1 MDALSNKL
9 PPAANAALGGT
20 GAGSYLDFDALGRLK
35 GKAAKDGKSAARE
48 TAQQFEALF
57 LQMMMKSMRDA
68 SFKSDLVESQA
79 KDTFEGMF
87 DKEVSLA
94 MAKKN
99 TLGLADLLLKH
110 MPDPAV
116 QAANARAIKDI
127 QDQQAS
133 KLQEPQ
139 EAQQPSSTASFL
151 QARAA
156 SAKGFSLAAPQ
167 AKPMSL
173 EPVAQSAMPLPRTG
187 GPLPLSAAQ
196 RPLARAE
203 DAAKAADSTNG
214 ARP

>member
-116 QAANARAIKDI
+116 QAANAQAIKDI

-133 KLQEPQ
+133 MAQ

-173 EPVAQSAMPLPRTG
+173 EPAAHSALPLPRTG

-196 RPLARAE
+196 RPIARAE
-203 DAAKAADSTNG
+203 AAAKAADSADG

>member
-1 MDALSNKL
+1 M
-9 PPAANAALGGT
+9 
-20 GAGSYLDFDALGRLK
+20 
-35 GKAAKDGKSAARE
+35 
-48 TAQQFEALF
+48 
-57 LQMMMKSMRDA
+57 
-68 SFKSDLVESQA
+68 
-79 KDTFEGMF
+79 
-87 DKEVSLA
+87 
-94 MAKKN
+94 
-99 TLGLADLLLKH
+99 LLKN

-116 QAANARAIKDI
+116 QAANAQAIKDI

-133 KLQEPQ
+133 KLQGAQ

-173 EPVAQSAMPLPRTG
+173 EPAAQSALPLPRTG

-196 RPLARAE
+196 RPIARAE
-203 DAAKAADSTNG
+203 EAAKAADSPDG

>member
-20 GAGSYLDFDALGRLK
+20 GTGSYLDFDALGRLK

-99 TLGLADLLLKH
+99 TLGLADMLIKN

-116 QAANARAIKDI
+116 QAANAQAIKD
-127 QDQQAS
+127 
-133 KLQEPQ
+133 LQE
-139 EAQQPSSTASFL
+139 QQVQAPSSTASVL
-151 QARAA
+151 QARATA
-156 SAKGFSLAAPQ
+156 GKGFSLLVPQAAPL
-167 AKPMSL
+167 SL
-173 EPVAQSAMPLPRTG
+173 QPVAQSALPLPRVG
-187 GPLPLSAAQ
+187 GPMPLSAAQ
-196 RPLARAE
+196 RPLAPAAE
-203 DAAKAADSTNG
+203 AVDANTSTSDG

>member
-9 PPAANAALGGT
+9 PLAANTALGGT

-110 MPDPAV
+110 MPDPAA
-116 QAANARAIKDI
+116 QAANAQAIKDI
-127 QDQQAS
+127 QDQQAA
-133 KLQEPQ
+133 KAQ

-156 SAKGFSLAAPQ
+156 SVKGFSLAAPQ

-173 EPVAQSAMPLPRTG
+173 EPVAQSALPLPRMG

-196 RPLARAE
+196 RPIARAE
-203 DAAKAADSTNG
+203 DAAKAADSANG

>member
-1 MDALSNKL
+1 MDALSNNL
-9 PPAANAALGGT
+9 PPSAASALNGSNS
-20 GAGSYLDFDALGRLK
+20 GSYLDFSNLGRLK
-35 GKAAKDGKSAARE
+35 GQAAKDGKSAVRE

-99 TLGLADLLLKH
+99 TLGLADMLIKN

-116 QAANARAIKDI
+116 QAANAKAIQDI
-127 QDQQAS
+127 QAQQAG
-133 KLQEPQ
+133 
-139 EAQQPSSTASFL
+139 STASFL
-151 QARAA
+151 QARANVG
-156 SAKGFSLAAPQ
+156 KGIPLAPPEAAPLSLRQ
-167 AKPMSL
+167 A
-173 EPVAQSAMPLPRTG
+173 EQSALPLPRTG

-196 RPLARAE
+196 RPIVKV
-203 DAAKAADSTNG
+203 DAPEGGVA
-214 ARP
+214 P

>member
-1 MDALSNKL
+1 MDALSNNL

-20 GAGSYLDFDALGRLK
+20 GTGSYLDFDALGRLK
-35 GKAAKDGKSAARE
+35 GKAAKDGKSAAHE

-68 SFKSDLVESQA
+68 SFKSDLIESQA

-99 TLGLADLLLKH
+99 SLGLADMLIKN

-116 QAANARAIKDI
+116 QAANAQAIKD
-127 QDQQAS
+127 
-133 KLQEPQ
+133 LQEQ
-139 EAQQPSSTASFL
+139 QAQQPSSTASVL

-156 SAKGFSLAAPQ
+156 AGKGFSLAAPQ
-167 AKPMSL
+167 AAPLSL
-173 EPVAQSAMPLPRTG
+173 QPVAQNALPLPRMG

-196 RPLARAE
+196 RPIV
-203 DAAKAADSTNG
+203 KAADALEAAPAPRADEG

>member
-9 PPAANAALGGT
+9 PPAANTALGGT

-116 QAANARAIKDI
+116 QAANAQAIKDI
-127 QDQQAS
+127 QDQQAG
-133 KLQEPQ
+133 KAQ

-173 EPVAQSAMPLPRTG
+173 EPLAQSALPLPRMG

-196 RPLARAE
+196 RPIARAE

>member
-20 GAGSYLDFDALGRLK
+20 DAGSYLDFGALGRLK

-99 TLGLADLLLKH
+99 SLGLADMLLKN

-116 QAANARAIKDI
+116 QAANAQAIKDI
-127 QDQQAS
+127 QEQQAEKS
-133 KLQEPQ
+133 
-139 EAQQPSSTASFL
+139 QQPSSTASFL

-173 EPVAQSAMPLPRTG
+173 EPAAHSALPLPRTG
-187 GPLPLSAAQ
+187 GPLPLSSAQ
-196 RPLARAE
+196 RPVARAE
-203 DAAKAADSTNG
+203 AAAKAPDSADG

>member
-116 QAANARAIKDI
+116 QAANAQAIKDI

-133 KLQEPQ
+133 MAQ

-156 SAKGFSLAAPQ
+156 SAKGFSLTAPQ

-173 EPVAQSAMPLPRTG
+173 EPAAHGALPLPRTG

-196 RPLARAE
+196 RPIARAE
-203 DAAKAADSTNG
+203 AAAKAADSADG

>member
-9 PPAANAALGGT
+9 PPAANTALGGT

-79 KDTFEGMF
+79 MDTFEGMF

-110 MPDPAV
+110 MPDPAA
-116 QAANARAIKDI
+116 QAANAQAIKDI
-127 QDQQAS
+127 QDQQAGKS
-133 KLQEPQ
+133 QEP
-139 EAQQPSSTASFL
+139 QQPSSTASFL
-151 QARAA
+151 EARAA

-173 EPVAQSAMPLPRTG
+173 EPVAQSALPLPRMG

-196 RPLARAE
+196 RPIARAE
-203 DAAKAADSTNG
+203 DAAKAADSADG

>member
-1 MDALSNKL
+1 MDALSNNL
-9 PPAANAALGGT
+9 PPSAASALNGGNS
-20 GAGSYLDFDALGRLK
+20 GSYLDFSNLGRLK
-35 GKAAKDGKSAARE
+35 GQAAKDGKSAVRE

-99 TLGLADLLLKH
+99 TLGLADMLIKN

-116 QAANARAIKDI
+116 QAANAKAIQDI
-127 QDQQAS
+127 QAQQAG
-133 KLQEPQ
+133 
-139 EAQQPSSTASFL
+139 STASFL
-151 QARAA
+151 QARANVG
-156 SAKGFSLAAPQ
+156 KGIPLAPPEAAPLSLRQ
-167 AKPMSL
+167 A
-173 EPVAQSAMPLPRTG
+173 EQSALPLPRTG

-196 RPLARAE
+196 RPI
-203 DAAKAADSTNG
+203 AKVDSADGGT
-214 ARP
+214 AP

>member
-9 PPAANAALGGT
+9 PPAANTALGGT

-116 QAANARAIKDI
+116 QAANAQAIKDI
-127 QDQQAS
+127 QDQQAA
-133 KLQEPQ
+133 KAQ

-156 SAKGFSLAAPQ
+156 STKGFSLAAPQ

-173 EPVAQSAMPLPRTG
+173 EPLAQSALPLPRMG

-196 RPLARAE
+196 RPIARAE
-203 DAAKAADSTNG
+203 DAAKAADSADG

>member
-1 MDALSNKL
+1 MDALSNNL
-9 PPAANAALGGT
+9 PPSAASALNGT
-20 GAGSYLDFDALGRLK
+20 NAGSYLDFGNLGRLK
-35 GKAAKDGKSAARE
+35 GQAAKDGKGAARE

-99 TLGLADLLLKH
+99 TLGLADMLIKN

-116 QAANARAIKDI
+116 QAANAKAIQDI
-127 QDQQAS
+127 Q
-133 KLQEPQ
+133 
-139 EAQQPSSTASFL
+139 AQQSGSTASFL
-151 QARAA
+151 QARANAAGKGLPLTPPEA
-156 SAKGFSLAAPQ
+156 SPLSLRPA
-167 AKPMSL
+167 
-173 EPVAQSAMPLPRTG
+173 EQSALPLPRAG

-196 RPLARAE
+196 RPIVKV
-203 DAAKAADSTNG
+203 DAADSG
-214 ARP
+214 AAP

>member
-20 GAGSYLDFDALGRLK
+20 GTGSYLDFEALGRLK

-99 TLGLADLLLKH
+99 TLGLTDMLLKH

-116 QAANARAIKDI
+116 QAANAQAIKDI

-133 KLQEPQ
+133 MAQEG
-139 EAQQPSSTASFL
+139 QQPSSTASFL

-173 EPVAQSAMPLPRTG
+173 EPVAQSALPLPRMG
-187 GPLPLSAAQ
+187 GPFPLSAAQ
-196 RPLARAE
+196 RPVVRSEA
-203 DAAKAADSTNG
+203 AAKAADFADG

>member
-1 MDALSNKL
+1 MDALSNNL
-9 PPAANAALGGT
+9 PPSAASALNGSNS
-20 GAGSYLDFDALGRLK
+20 GSYLDFSNLGRLK
-35 GKAAKDGKSAARE
+35 GQAAKDGKSAVRE

-99 TLGLADLLLKH
+99 TLGLADMLIKN

-116 QAANARAIKDI
+116 QAANAKAIQDI
-127 QDQQAS
+127 QAQQAG
-133 KLQEPQ
+133 
-139 EAQQPSSTASFL
+139 STASFL
-151 QARAA
+151 QARANA
-156 SAKGFSLAAPQ
+156 GKGIPLAPPEAAPLSLRQ
-167 AKPMSL
+167 A
-173 EPVAQSAMPLPRTG
+173 EQSALPLPRTG

-196 RPLARAE
+196 RPIAKV
-203 DAAKAADSTNG
+203 DAPEGGVA
-214 ARP
+214 P

>member
-99 TLGLADLLLKH
+99 TLGLADMLLKN

-116 QAANARAIKDI
+116 QAANAQAIKDI
-127 QDQQAS
+127 QDQQAE
-133 KLQEPQ
+133 K
-139 EAQQPSSTASFL
+139 AQQPSSTASVL

-167 AKPMSL
+167 SKSMAL
-173 EPVAQSAMPLPRTG
+173 EPAVQNALALPRLG

-196 RPLARAE
+196 RPVARAE
-203 DAAKAADSTNG
+203 AAAKAPDSADG

>member
-1 MDALSNKL
+1 MDALSNNL

-20 GAGSYLDFDALGRLK
+20 GTGSYLDFDALGRLK
-35 GKAAKDGKSAARE
+35 GKAAKDGKSAAHE

-68 SFKSDLVESQA
+68 SFKSDLIESQA

-99 TLGLADLLLKH
+99 TLGLADMLIKN

-116 QAANARAIKDI
+116 QAANAQAIKD
-127 QDQQAS
+127 
-133 KLQEPQ
+133 LQEQ
-139 EAQQPSSTASFL
+139 QAQQPSSTASVL

-156 SAKGFSLAAPQ
+156 AGKGFSLAAQQ
-167 AKPMSL
+167 AASL
-173 EPVAQSAMPLPRTG
+173 SLQPIAQNALPLPRMG

-196 RPLARAE
+196 RPIV
-203 DAAKAADSTNG
+203 KAADALEAAPAPRADEG

>member
-9 PPAANAALGGT
+9 PPAANTALGGT

-116 QAANARAIKDI
+116 QAANAQAIKDI
-127 QDQQAS
+127 QDQQAG
-133 KLQEPQ
+133 KAQ

-173 EPVAQSAMPLPRTG
+173 EPLAQSALPLPRMG

-196 RPLARAE
+196 RPIARAE
-203 DAAKAADSTNG
+203 DAAKAADSADG

>member
-1 MDALSNKL
+1 MDALSNNL

-20 GAGSYLDFDALGRLK
+20 GTGSYLDFDALGRLK
-35 GKAAKDGKSAARE
+35 GKAAKDGKSAAHE

-68 SFKSDLVESQA
+68 SFKSDLIESQA

-99 TLGLADLLLKH
+99 TLGLADMLIKN

-116 QAANARAIKDI
+116 QAANAQAIKDL
-127 QDQQAS
+127 QEQQA
-133 KLQEPQ
+133 L
-139 EAQQPSSTASFL
+139 QPSSTASVL

-156 SAKGFSLAAPQ
+156 AGKGFSLAAPQ
-167 AKPMSL
+167 AVPLSL
-173 EPVAQSAMPLPRTG
+173 QPVAQSALPLPRMG
-187 GPLPLSAAQ
+187 GPFPLGAAQ
-196 RPLARAE
+196 RPIV
-203 DAAKAADSTNG
+203 KAAEAADGANPTDG

>member
-1 MDALSNKL
+1 MDTLSNNL
-9 PPAANAALGGT
+9 PPAAASALNGSN
-20 GAGSYLDFDALGRLK
+20 AGSYLDFNNLGRLK
-35 GKAAKDGKSAARE
+35 GQAAKDGKSAARE

-99 TLGLADLLLKH
+99 TLGLADMLIKN

-116 QAANARAIKDI
+116 QAANAKAI
-127 QDQQAS
+127 QDLQAQQAG
-133 KLQEPQ
+133 
-139 EAQQPSSTASFL
+139 STASFL
-151 QARAA
+151 QARANA
-156 SAKGFSLAAPQ
+156 GKGIPLAPAEATPLSLRQ
-167 AKPMSL
+167 A
-173 EPVAQSAMPLPRTG
+173 EQSALPLPRTG

-196 RPLARAE
+196 RPIVKVDLTE
-203 DAAKAADSTNG
+203 GG
-214 ARP
+214 AVP

>member
-9 PPAANAALGGT
+9 PPAANTALGGT

-110 MPDPAV
+110 MPDPAA
-116 QAANARAIKDI
+116 QAANAQAIKDI
-127 QDQQAS
+127 QDQQAGKS
-133 KLQEPQ
+133 Q

-156 SAKGFSLAAPQ
+156 SVKGFSLAAPQ

-173 EPVAQSAMPLPRTG
+173 EPVAQSALPLPRMG

-196 RPLARAE
+196 RPIARAE
-203 DAAKAADSTNG
+203 DAARAADSADG

>member
-1 MDALSNKL
+1 MDALYNKL

-20 GAGSYLDFDALGRLK
+20 ATGSYLDFEALGRLK
-35 GKAAKDGKSAARE
+35 GKAAKDGKGAARE

-99 TLGLADLLLKH
+99 TLGLTDMLLKH

-116 QAANARAIKDI
+116 QAANAKAI
-127 QDQQAS
+127 QDLQVQQS
-133 KLQEPQ
+133 G
-139 EAQQPSSTASFL
+139 STASFL
-151 QARAA
+151 QARSNAG
-156 SAKGFSLAAPQ
+156 KGIPLAPAEVTPLSLRPAEQMA
-167 AKPMSL
+167 L
-173 EPVAQSAMPLPRTG
+173 PLPRTG
-187 GPLPLSAAQ
+187 GPMPLSATQ
-196 RPLARAE
+196 RPIVKV
-203 DAAKAADSTNG
+203 DAAEGGAA
-214 ARP
+214 P

>member
-1 MDALSNKL
+1 MDALSNNL
-9 PPAANAALGGT
+9 PPSAASALNGT
-20 GAGSYLDFDALGRLK
+20 NAGSYLDFGNLGRLK
-35 GKAAKDGKSAARE
+35 GQAAKDGKGAARE

-99 TLGLADLLLKH
+99 TLGLADMLIKN

-116 QAANARAIKDI
+116 QAANAKAI
-127 QDQQAS
+127 QDIH
-133 KLQEPQ
+133 
-139 EAQQPSSTASFL
+139 AQQSGSTASFP
-151 QARAA
+151 QARANVG
-156 SAKGFSLAAPQ
+156 KGIPLAPAEAAPLSLRQ
-167 AKPMSL
+167 A
-173 EPVAQSAMPLPRTG
+173 EQSALPLPRAG

-196 RPLARAE
+196 RPIVKV
-203 DAAKAADSTNG
+203 DAADSG
-214 ARP
+214 AAP

>member
-9 PPAANAALGGT
+9 PPAANTALGGT

-94 MAKKN
+94 MAQKN
-99 TLGLADLLLKH
+99 TLGLADLLLKN
-110 MPDPAV
+110 MPDPAA
-116 QAANARAIKDI
+116 QAANAQAIKDI
-127 QDQQAS
+127 QDQQAAKS
-133 KLQEPQ
+133 QEV
-139 EAQQPSSTASFL
+139 QQPSSTASFL

-173 EPVAQSAMPLPRTG
+173 EPLAQSALPLPRMG

-203 DAAKAADSTNG
+203 DAAKAADSANG

>member
-9 PPAANAALGGT
+9 PPAANTALGGT

-110 MPDPAV
+110 MPDPAA
-116 QAANARAIKDI
+116 QAANAQAIKDI
-127 QDQQAS
+127 QDQQAA
-133 KLQEPQ
+133 KAQ

-156 SAKGFSLAAPQ
+156 SVKGFSLAAPQ

-173 EPVAQSAMPLPRTG
+173 EPVAQSALPLPRMG

-196 RPLARAE
+196 RPIARAE
-203 DAAKAADSTNG
+203 DAAKAADSANG

>member
-9 PPAANAALGGT
+9 PPAATTALGGT
-20 GAGSYLDFDALGRLK
+20 GTGSYLDFDALGRLK

-68 SFKSDLVESQA
+68 SFKSDLMESQA

-94 MAKKN
+94 MAKKD
-99 TLGLADLLLKH
+99 TLGLTDMLLKN

-116 QAANARAIKDI
+116 QAANAQAIKDI

-133 KLQEPQ
+133 KAQEG
-139 EAQQPSSTASFL
+139 QQPSSTASFL

-173 EPVAQSAMPLPRTG
+173 EPAAHSALPLPRTG

-196 RPLARAE
+196 RPIARAE
-203 DAAKAADSTNG
+203 AAGKAADSPDG

>member
-9 PPAANAALGGT
+9 PPAASTALGGT
-20 GAGSYLDFDALGRLK
+20 GTGSYLDFDALGRLK

-116 QAANARAIKDI
+116 QAANAQAIKDI

-133 KLQEPQ
+133 MAQEG
-139 EAQQPSSTASFL
+139 QQPSSTASFL

-173 EPVAQSAMPLPRTG
+173 EPAAHSALPLPRTG

-196 RPLARAE
+196 RPITRADE
-203 DAAKAADSTNG
+203 AAKAADSADGTQ
-214 ARP
+214 P

>member
-9 PPAANAALGGT
+9 PPSANAALGGT

-99 TLGLADLLLKH
+99 TLGLADMLLKN

-116 QAANARAIKDI
+116 QAANAQAIKDI
-127 QDQQAS
+127 QDQQAEKS
-133 KLQEPQ
+133 
-139 EAQQPSSTASFL
+139 QQPSSTASFL

-156 SAKGFSLAAPQ
+156 SAKGFSLAVPQ
-167 AKPMSL
+167 SKPISL
-173 EPVAQSAMPLPRTG
+173 EPAAHSALPLPRTG

-196 RPLARAE
+196 RPFARAE
-203 DAAKAADSTNG
+203 EAAKAPDSADG

>member
-1 MDALSNKL
+1 MDALSKNL

-99 TLGLADLLLKH
+99 TLGLADMLIKN

-116 QAANARAIKDI
+116 QAANAQALKEI
-127 QDQQAS
+127 QEQQAA
-133 KLQEPQ
+133 KAQEG
-139 EAQQPSSTASFL
+139 QQPSSTASFL
-151 QARAA
+151 QTRAA

-173 EPVAQSAMPLPRTG
+173 EPAAQNALPLPRMG

-196 RPLARAE
+196 RPI
-203 DAAKAADSTNG
+203 AKAAEAVNPADSADG

>member
-1 MDALSNKL
+1 MDALSNNL

-99 TLGLADLLLKH
+99 TLGLADMLIKN

-116 QAANARAIKDI
+116 QAANAQAIKEI
-127 QDQQAS
+127 QEQQAH
-133 KLQEPQ
+133 KE
-139 EAQQPSSTASFL
+139 QQPSSTASVL

-167 AKPMSL
+167 AKPLSL
-173 EPVAQSAMPLPRTG
+173 EPAAQSALPLPRMG

-196 RPLARAE
+196 RPIARAE
-203 DAAKAADSTNG
+203 EAVKPADSADG

>member
-110 MPDPAV
+110 MPDPAA
-116 QAANARAIKDI
+116 QAANAQAIKDI
-127 QDQQAS
+127 QDQQAG
-133 KLQEPQ
+133 KAQ

-173 EPVAQSAMPLPRTG
+173 EPVAQSALPLPRMG

-203 DAAKAADSTNG
+203 DAAKAADSADG

>member
-1 MDALSNKL
+1 MDPLSNKL
-9 PPAANAALGGT
+9 PPAATTALGGT
-20 GAGSYLDFDALGRLK
+20 GTGSYLDFDALGRLK

-68 SFKSDLVESQA
+68 SFKSDLMESQA

-94 MAKKN
+94 MAKKD
-99 TLGLADLLLKH
+99 TLGLTDMLLKN

-116 QAANARAIKDI
+116 QAANAQAIKDI

-133 KLQEPQ
+133 KAQEG
-139 EAQQPSSTASFL
+139 QQPSSTASFL

-173 EPVAQSAMPLPRTG
+173 EPAAHSALPLPRTG

-196 RPLARAE
+196 RPIARAE
-203 DAAKAADSTNG
+203 AAAKAADSPDG

>member
-20 GAGSYLDFDALGRLK
+20 ATGSYLDFEALGRLK
-35 GKAAKDGKSAARE
+35 GKAAKDGKSAVRE

-99 TLGLADLLLKH
+99 TLGLADMLIKN

-116 QAANARAIKDI
+116 QAANAKAIQDI
-127 QDQQAS
+127 QAQQAS
-133 KLQEPQ
+133 KAV
-139 EAQQPSSTASFL
+139 EAHQPSSTASFL

-167 AKPMSL
+167 SKSMAL
-173 EPVAQSAMPLPRTG
+173 EPVVQNALALPRMG

-196 RPLARAE
+196 RPVARAE
-203 DAAKAADSTNG
+203 EAAKAPDSADG

>member
-1 MDALSNKL
+1 MDALSQNL
-9 PPAANAALGGT
+9 PPSSASALSGT
-20 GAGSYLDFDALGRLK
+20 TSGSYLDFGNLGRLK
-35 GKAAKDGKSAARE
+35 GQAAKDGKSAARE

-99 TLGLADLLLKH
+99 TLGLADMLLKN

-116 QAANARAIKDI
+116 QAANAQAIKDS

-133 KLQEPQ
+133 KAQEG
-139 EAQQPSSTASFL
+139 QQPSSTASFL

-173 EPVAQSAMPLPRTG
+173 EPAAHSVLPLPRMG

-196 RPLARAE
+196 RPFARAE
-203 DAAKAADSTNG
+203 EAAKAPDSADG

>member
-1 MDALSNKL
+1 MDALSNNL
-9 PPAANAALGGT
+9 PPSAASALSGT
-20 GAGSYLDFDALGRLK
+20 NAGSYLDFGNMGRLK
-35 GKAAKDGKSAARE
+35 GQAAKDGKSAARE

-99 TLGLADLLLKH
+99 TLGLADMLIKN

-116 QAANARAIKDI
+116 QAANAQALKEI
-127 QDQQAS
+127 QEQQAG
-133 KLQEPQ
+133 KAQEGQ
-139 EAQQPSSTASFL
+139 HASSTASFL
-151 QARAA
+151 QTRAA

-167 AKPMSL
+167 AKPLSL
-173 EPVAQSAMPLPRTG
+173 EPAAQSALPLPRMG

-196 RPLARAE
+196 RPI
-203 DAAKAADSTNG
+203 AKAAEAVKPADSADG

>member
-9 PPAANAALGGT
+9 PPAANTALGGT

-110 MPDPAV
+110 MPDPAA
-116 QAANARAIKDI
+116 QAANAQAIKDI
-127 QDQQAS
+127 QDQQAG
-133 KLQEPQ
+133 KAQ

-173 EPVAQSAMPLPRTG
+173 EPLAQSALPLPRMG

-203 DAAKAADSTNG
+203 DAAKAADSADG

>member
-1 MDALSNKL
+1 MDALSNNL
-9 PPAANAALGGT
+9 PPSASAALTGT

-35 GKAAKDGKSAARE
+35 GQAAKDGKSAARE

-99 TLGLADLLLKH
+99 TLGLTDMLIKN

-116 QAANARAIKDI
+116 QAANAKA
-127 QDQQAS
+127 
-133 KLQEPQ
+133 LQELQ
-139 EAQQPSSTASFL
+139 NQQSASTASVL

-156 SAKGFSLAAPQ
+156 TGKGFTLAPPAAVPLSLQHAPQ
-167 AKPMSL
+167 SSL
-173 EPVAQSAMPLPRTG
+173 PLPRTG
-187 GPLPLSAAQ
+187 GALPLTAAQ
-196 RPLARAE
+196 RPVVPAL
-203 DAAKAADSTNG
+203 DASDGAK
-214 ARP
+214 P